1 MTNSYPF
8 TVFGDEF
15 KGKRVLVTGG
25 TKGIGEAI
33 DCRCGTHRSKTPAT
47 LLSVAFCRFG
57 PTRNRGEISHAAI
70 QSCHSLGRRL
80 EGELVAAGRVALR
93 QPTQGS
99 TRLIMKLDIPSKN
112 FRRTCAASVGS
123 ADSPR
128 ALFIKRIHRSRAA

>member
-1 MTNSYPF
+1 M
-8 TVFGDEF
+8 
-15 KGKRVLVTGG
+15 
-25 TKGIGEAI
+25 
-33 DCRCGTHRSKTPAT
+33 
-47 LLSVAFCRFG
+47 
-57 PTRNRGEISHAAI
+57 
-70 QSCHSLGRRL
+70 
-80 EGELVAAGRVALR
+80 AAGRVALR